1 LHSGFYR
8 DVELITGSSNPCH
21 AEKNPE
27 KKHPLRSLRLC
38 GKRVFT
44 DRGFCEPVYYGN
56 PLEDAM
62 PDVTRKELQQ
72 SLAQDWGT
80 YVERY
85 RALSDD
91 GKRRFVKAQGYARF
105 ADILAHF
112 IAWWE
117 EGIKALERMPGDP
130 TYKSPDYSVDEF
142 NAQAVARFA
151 AAGED
156 EIVDRFETLRKRMA
170 RLVDDLP
177 DSAYQ
182 VTRITDRLHI
192 EILGHMEEHRY

>member
-1 LHSGFYR
+1 
-8 DVELITGSSNPCH
+8 
-21 AEKNPE
+21 
-27 KKHPLRSLRLC
+27 
-38 GKRVFT
+38 
-44 DRGFCEPVYYGN
+44 
-56 PLEDAM
+56 M

-72 SLAQDWGT
+72 SLENDWGT

-85 RALSDD
+85 RALADD
-91 GKRRFVKAQGYARF
+91 GRRRFVREQGYARF

-130 TYKSPDYSVDEF
+130 TYRSPDYSVDEF

-151 AAGED
+151 DWEEDAVIAA
-156 EIVDRFETLRKRMA
+156 FETLRRKMTD
-170 RLVDDLP
+170 LVDHLP
-177 DSAYQ
+177 DNAFQ

-192 EILGHMEEHRY
+192 EILGHMQEHQFQGG